1 VAQAD
6 IRQPPFA
13 PATFD
18 LVWTLNTVNHLRD
31 PGAGVHALA
40 NLLRTEGR
48 LVLAQSSFLPDM
60 FFAWDARLERLTTE
74 AVHAY
79 YRDRYQLSERDLA
92 GVRGLL
98 GLLRRAGLKQVSVK
112 SWLIERVVPLSA
124 ADEAY
129 LLHTQFQGTWGER
142 LRPYLSGADF
152 SELTR
157 LCDPADDDYAL
168 RRPDFHFLQT
178 LTVAVARR

>member
-1 VAQAD
+1 
-6 IRQPPFA
+6 
-13 PATFD
+13 
-18 LVWTLNTVNHLRD
+18 
-31 PGAGVHALA
+31 
-40 NLLRTEGR
+40 
-48 LVLAQSSFLPDM
+48 
-60 FFAWDARLERLTTE
+60 
-74 AVHAY
+74 VHAY